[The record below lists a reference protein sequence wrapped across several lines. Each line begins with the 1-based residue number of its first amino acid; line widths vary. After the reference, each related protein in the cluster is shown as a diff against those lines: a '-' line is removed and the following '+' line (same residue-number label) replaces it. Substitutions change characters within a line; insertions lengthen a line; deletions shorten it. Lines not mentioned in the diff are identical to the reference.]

1 MSRHVVILG
10 ASHGSA
16 PVDVRE
22 QLVAVA
28 LRPDAFSV
36 RPDGPI
42 TELAL
47 LSTCNRVEI
56 VAVGPD
62 PDTLLDAVRGT
73 VARIV
78 GVEPSWIRAYMR
90 VHADEAAFRHLFR
103 VAASLESIVVGEPQI
118 LGQVKK
124 AYETLDAQGFVG
136 PVLHRAFHRAF
147 YTAKRVRT
155 ETRIAENAVSVSYA
169 AVERARHTFG
179 ALHERSVA
187 VVGAGKMGALAVRH
201 LMHAGVRDVR
211 LLNRSLDRADDL
223 RRQLHEDGDSTTIT
237 VLPLDALQE
246 TVRDVDIVIT
256 STGASTFLIVPA
268 MLDARR
274 GVARPLVLID
284 IAVPR
289 DIDPACASVTGVSL
303 YDVDDLERVIE
314 RNLDF
319 RRDEARRAAVICAHE
334 AREMARWLEVAEK
347 VPTIVA
353 LRQRI
358 TQLTQDELDR
368 HIRGNPKLSDEARLV
383 AEKFALSLVSKILH
397 EPTVALRT
405 ADLRAHVDMRDA
417 VSALFDLATEAQAA
431 PSPPV
436 DPSSEPST

>member
-1 MSRHVVILG
+1 MLMSKHVVILG

-22 QLVAVA
+22 QLVDVA
-28 LRPDAFSV
+28 LRPNVFGVHA
-36 RPDGPI
+36 DGPI

-56 VAVGPD
+56 VAVGPND
-62 PDTLLDAVRGT
+62 ELALEALRSTLIREA
-73 VARIV
+73 
-78 GVEPSWIRAYMR
+78 GVSPAWIRAYMR
-90 VHADEAAFRHLFR
+90 AHTDEAAFRHLFR

-118 LGQVKK
+118 LGQVKT
-124 AYETLDAQGFVG
+124 AYEALDAEGLVG

-155 ETRIAENAVSVSYA
+155 ETKIAENAVSISYA

-179 ALHERSVA
+179 HLAGRSVA

-201 LMHAGVRDVR
+201 LMQAGVTDVR
-211 LLNRSLDRADDL
+211 LLNRSLSRAEEL
-223 RRQLHEDGDSTTIT
+223 RAS
-237 VLPLDALQE
+237 LQE
-246 TVRDVDIVIT
+246 DCAQAMTIGTLEELPQTLRDVDIVIT
-256 STGASTFLIVPA
+256 STGASTFLVVPDL
-268 MLDARR
+268 LDVTR
-274 GVARPLVLID
+274 GADRPLVMID

-289 DIDPACASVTGVSL
+289 DIDPACADVPHVAL

-314 RNLDF
+314 QNLDF
-319 RRDEARRAAVICAHE
+319 RRHEARRAAVICDHE
-334 AREMARWLEVAEK
+334 AREMARWLEVADK

-358 TQLTQDELDR
+358 SQLTQDELDR
-368 HIRGNPKLSDEARLV
+368 HIRGNPKLSDETRLV

-397 EPTVALRT
+397 EPTVALRS
-405 ADLRAHVDMRDA
+405 ADLRAQVDIRDA
-417 VSALFDLATEAQAA
+417 VSALFDLAT
-431 PSPPV
+431 PP
-436 DPSSEPST
+436 PSTSESE